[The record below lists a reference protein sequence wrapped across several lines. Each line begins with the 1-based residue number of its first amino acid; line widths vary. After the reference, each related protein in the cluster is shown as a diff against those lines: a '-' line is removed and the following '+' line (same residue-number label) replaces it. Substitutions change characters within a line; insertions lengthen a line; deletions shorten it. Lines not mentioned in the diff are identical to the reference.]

1 MKTNQR
7 LIVKLVS
14 VGLLT
19 ILVTVFTQCGKNTM
33 QIGNSS
39 SNNSNAG
46 GGLTNPSMDHGQMI
60 NNTEISEGIKSH
72 EQIFFTM
79 SELTGVP
86 VTNAEVRNIYNQVAT
101 SLPTDND
108 LKVFLPPHQLA
119 ITKLAAEFCHVLV
132 ENTTLRAV
140 IWPNFNFRSIPTA
153 TDGVNNPAIR
163 SAIIGQVLQAFWG
176 GVITEAE
183 LYAAE
188 DELDLLI
195 TDMLAGETNDNTA
208 TRNVFKGVCT
218 AALSSAHVTLL

>member
-1 MKTNQR
+1 MQTNHR

-14 VGLLT
+14 VALLT
-19 ILVTVFTQCGKNTM
+19 VLVTVFTQCGMNTD
-33 QIGNSS
+33 QIGNSY
-39 SNNSNAG
+39 SNNSSAG
-46 GGLTNPSMDHGQMI
+46 GPVLVPNMDEGQII
-60 NNTEISEGIKSH
+60 NNTEISEGLKSH

-86 VTNAEVRNIYNQVAT
+86 VTNGNVRNVYNQVAT

-132 ENTTLRAV
+132 EDNTLRAV
-140 IWPNFNFRSIPTA
+140 IWPNFNFATIPNA
-153 TDGVNNPAIR
+153 TTGISNPQTRERLIAQLI
-163 SAIIGQVLQAFWG
+163 QAFWG
-176 GVITEAE
+176 GVISEVE

-188 DELDLLI
+188 DELDLLMI
-195 TDMLAGETNDNTA
+195 DLLAGETNDATA
-208 TRNVFKGVCT
+208 SKNVIKGVCT